1 MMVYKEDIVNYT
13 SGPECSQFFFS
24 LVPKCPLSLAKDLG
38 FQLLS
43 DDIDI
48 TMPVTNVQPDDHKLE
63 ELVVREVYQ
72 TFKEW

>member
-1 MMVYKEDIVNYT
+1 MVYKEDIVNYT
-13 SGPECSQFFFS
+13 PALSAASFFFS

-48 TMPVTNVQPDDHKLE
+48 RHSRNGKA
-63 ELVVREVYQ
+63 
-72 TFKEW
+72 

>member
-1 MMVYKEDIVNYT
+1 M
-13 SGPECSQFFFS
+13 
-24 LVPKCPLSLAKDLG
+24 G